1 MAEVYAHTA
10 ADIRR
15 DDSIAV
21 HIDPADIVRTFEI
34 RIALCG
40 RCGRGDTFLGLG
52 RGC

>member
-1 MAEVYAHTA
+1 MTEVYAHTA

-21 HIDPADIVRTFEI
+21 HIDAADIVRTFEI

-40 RCGRGDTFLGLG
+40 RCGRRDTFRRLGQA
-52 RGC
+52 C